1 VNSALPHQTQAY
13 ESQQRGIAVLNQYV
27 RTEKTDSL
35 SIEIQCMIDPYLQ
48 SPTSAFSVSLS
59 LSLFVFPLNML
70 SCFLWFGWQLMGF
83 VLVIEGAS
91 GGEFDSCE
99 VQQFFWAGKFVS
111 LHTNPTLACST
122 LKQCQCPF
130 YATQCSLF
138 ACYVKTTI
146 EKKEANFFLLS
157 SSLDMIIQTWRGI
170 RSRPVLSLMIYV
182 CLNHEA

>member
-1 VNSALPHQTQAY
+1 MNSALPHQTQAY

>member
-1 VNSALPHQTQAY
+1 VNSALPQPTQAY
-13 ESQQRGIAVLNQYV
+13 ESQKREIAVLNQYV

-35 SIEIQCMIDPYLQ
+35 SVEIQCMVDPSLQ

-59 LSLFVFPLNML
+59 LSLFAFPLNML

-99 VQQFFWAGKFVS
+99 VQQLFWAGKFVS
-111 LHTNPTLACST
+111 LHTNFTLACST

-130 YATQCSLF
+130 YATQCPLF
-138 ACYVKTTI
+138 ACYAKTTI

-157 SSLDMIIQTWRGI
+157 SSLDMIVQTWRGT
-170 RSRPVLSLMIYV
+170 RSHPLLSLMIYV

>member
-1 VNSALPHQTQAY
+1 VNSALPRQTQAY

-27 RTEKTDSL
+27 RTDKIDSL
-35 SIEIQCMIDPYLQ
+35 SIEIQCMIDPSLQ
-48 SPTSAFSVSLS
+48 SPASAFSVSLS
-59 LSLFVFPLNML
+59 SSLFAFPLNML

-91 GGEFDSCE
+91 GGEFDSFE
-99 VQQFFWAGKFVS
+99 VQQLFWAGKLVS
-111 LHTNPTLACST
+111 LRTNPTLACST

-130 YATQCSLF
+130 YATHRPLF
-138 ACYVKTTI
+138 ACYAKTTI
-146 EKKEANFFLLS
+146 EKKEATFFLLS

-170 RSRPVLSLMIYV
+170 RSRPLLSLMIYV